1 MNKSFRK
8 MPAQGFT
15 LIEVIIS
22 LGVFGLIV
30 SGLFS
35 LLPWGVE
42 NVSKIKDRSTAL
54 GLVDAVQVELERLGF
69 SVVEHGSK
77 RLTGLYNPSGEPED
91 VVNAEV
97 RRLILVSPKMGG
109 KAVLERV
116 VESQQVRSAKKFKV
130 SPLMLSDELDEVVT
144 ELGGEIQFNRSQDEP
159 VSLIGFEVSDKSTQ
173 ELIQRHPH
181 ASERW
186 IDEKDRYFAIIC
198 SQFAKQPAGPG
209 TPPSRHFHHPS
220 NGYLALQVN
229 IEWPYKVFDPSE
241 PDGFKMIE
249 EKYRS
254 KISFPVAI
262 SR

>member
-1 MNKSFRK
+1 MSKSFRK
-8 MPAQGFT
+8 MTAQGFT

-69 SVVEHGSK
+69 SIVEHGSK

-91 VVNAEV
+91 VINAEV

-116 VESQQVRSAKKFKV
+116 VESQQVRIDNKFKV
-130 SPLMLSDELDEVVT
+130 SPLMISDELDEVVT
-144 ELGGEIQFNRSQDEP
+144 ELGGEIQFNRSQEEP
-159 VSLIGFEVSDKSTQ
+159 VSLIGFEASDFLTHG
-173 ELIQRHPH
+173 R
-181 ASERW
+181 ERW

-198 SQFAKQPAGPG
+198 SQFAKQPAGLG
-209 TPPSRHFHHPS
+209 TPSSRHFHHPS

-254 KISFPVAI
+254 KISLPVAI